1 MKNNRKEIERLL
13 KGSEETF
20 ILVTKNGSGTVG
32 YTHEILTL
40 LTMLI
45 RDVKKIEGITDEMI
59 EEAFKLSSMNQKE
72 LLESVLEELKE
83 IAKKEE

>member
-1 MKNNRKEIERLL
+1 
-13 KGSEETF
+13 
-20 ILVTKNGSGTVG
+20 
-32 YTHEILTL
+32 
-40 LTMLI
+40 MLI

-72 LLESVLEELKE
+72 LLESVLEELKK